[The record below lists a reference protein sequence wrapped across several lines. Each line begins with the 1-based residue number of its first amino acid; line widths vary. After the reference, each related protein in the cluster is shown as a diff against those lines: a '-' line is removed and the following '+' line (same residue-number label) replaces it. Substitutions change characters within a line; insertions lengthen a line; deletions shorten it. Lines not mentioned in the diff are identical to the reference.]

1 MPPFHDET
9 PEKVFENILSR
20 RIDWHEGELDVS
32 PEARDFMDR
41 LLCSDADRRLGAG
54 GADEVKA
61 HPFLEGMNWADLL
74 SGEVDFVPKI
84 SDPESTDY
92 FDDRGAATQVFSDD
106 DDDHEAAPSARKQ
119 PSPRPNSSPLVA
131 SATAPA
137 LVSASSPGRR
147 VARERAETEPSPH
160 DDFGTFNFRNLPV
173 LKQANDDVIRQMRDQ
188 QLLPPLAIPSEQSF
202 ARPSPLSKPKS
213 RPGSVDFRVRLCP
226 LPLSGSQFKQWAL
239 SNRYHRCRL
248 RLRRPR
254 AVRILQRLGPARR
267 RPLKSPASS
276 HSRRPSEQHVVVDR
290 LRPRQSSTNVG
301 TSATSEHTRRNS
313 LPSRLRR
320 ASVSEYDRPP
330 VPDGW
335 GRRRTSANT
344 PPSSLLSSP
353 LEAHEPLPPLS
364 IPSHPPLQ
372 ESQSAPPVQPAANAP
387 PLAPPA
393 RASTIDCLIAG
404 RNPISNKVL
413 ETMLVR
419 LGCRCVVVPNGA
431 EAILAAGGVKFD
443 IIWMDLQ
450 MPGRSLL
457 ELSPGR

>member
-267 RPLKSPASS
+267 RPLKAPHRLTRAARPSSTSSLTASALASRVRTSAPAPQASTRGGTRCRRACAGRPSPSTTAPPFQTAGAAEERPRTR
-276 HSRRPSEQHVVVDR
+276 HRRRFSRRRSR
-290 LRPRQSSTNVG
+290 R
-301 TSATSEHTRRNS
+301 TSLSRHCRSRRTRRC
-313 LPSRLRR
+313 RR
-320 ASVSEYDRPP
+320 AS
-330 VPDGW
+330 
-335 GRRRTSANT
+335 RRRLSNPQPT
-344 PPSSLLSSP
+344 PRHSP
-353 LEAHEPLPPLS
+353 H
-364 IPSHPPLQ
+364 
-372 ESQSAPPVQPAANAP
+372 
-387 PLAPPA
+387 PLAQA
-393 RASTIDCLIAG
+393 RSTA
-404 RNPISNKVL
+404 
-413 ETMLVR
+413 
-419 LGCRCVVVPNGA
+419 
-431 EAILAAGGVKFD
+431 
-443 IIWMDLQ
+443 
-450 MPGRSLL
+450 
-457 ELSPGR
+457 